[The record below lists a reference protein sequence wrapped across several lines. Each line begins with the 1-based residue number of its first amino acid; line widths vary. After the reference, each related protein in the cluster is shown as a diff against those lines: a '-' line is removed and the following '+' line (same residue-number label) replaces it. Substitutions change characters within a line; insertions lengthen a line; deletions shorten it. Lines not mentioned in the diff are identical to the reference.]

1 MIVGLVGNDSALK
14 SKLREYLTK
23 KSFSLAATS
32 DLAGLE
38 HDKNYVITVLDSD
51 AEIQLLK
58 QENTTLVWV
67 GEDIPE
73 RLECHLVVGSN
84 ESEEMAQQK
93 LNQVVLRELSQQE
106 RPSWD
111 EYFMKIAQVASMRSN
126 CIKRKVGAHRL
137 HRIQRHSPWNQE
149 LQ

>member
-1 MIVGLVGNDSALK
+1 MTIW
-14 SKLREYLTK
+14 TK
-23 KSFSLAATS
+23 KSFYLASTS

-38 HDKNYVITVLDSD
+38 QDKNYVITVLDSD
-51 AEIQLLK
+51 DEIQLLR
-58 QENTTLVWV
+58 QGNTTLVWV

-73 RLECHLVVGSN
+73 RLECQLVVGSN

-126 CIKRKVGAHRL
+126 CIKRKVGRRHRQGQAHHL